1 MYSFSA
7 ISFSTTALT
16 VDYLV
21 CHDDL
26 HVELRTHA
34 QIHEIALLLIQVLQ
48 CLLSLAHEIRDQ
60 RRVLHSVELLFRKGA
75 NWNS

>member
-7 ISFSTTALT
+7 ISFSATALT
-16 VDYLV
+16 VDDLV
-21 CHDDL
+21 RHDDL

-48 CLLSLAHEIRDQ
+48 RLLSLAHKIGDQ